1 MDYIGPMPI
10 HANGDL
16 IAERYQV
23 RQHLGSGGLGEVYL
37 CFDAS
42 TQKQVAM
49 KRLRADIAFPA
60 YVIEQTEREA
70 RVLASMMHR
79 NIIRVTDFGVD
90 ANGTYFTLEYIEGPN
105 LSLILHDG
113 KVPLEIFYQLTLQ
126 CLEGLAAAHRKQV
139 LHLDIKPAN
148 LMLQGYP
155 DPAFTVKIL
164 DFGLSRL
171 VSEISGSRDDELTIG
186 SVYYIAPEQLLHQA
200 LDGRTDLYSL
210 GQVCY
215 HMLAGTVTYPDPD
228 PVVVRN
234 GHLTV
239 DPIRVERYNT
249 QVSRPLADWVHSMIS
264 RDPAGRPRDAQ
275 DAITR
280 FMRTVMANPLHT
292 NRDTSADRARE
303 SREIV
308 KPLDPPKDENAWNW
322 LRSQSGRIVKN
333 TLQRL
338 NNDEGL

>member
-1 MDYIGPMPI
+1 MDYIGRMPI
-10 HANGDL
+10 HENGDL

-23 RQHLGSGGLGEVYL
+23 RQHLGSGGLGEVFL
-37 CFDAS
+37 CLDVA
-42 TQKQVAM
+42 TQNQVAL
-49 KRLRADIAFPA
+49 KRLRADLAFPD

-70 RVLASMMHR
+70 RLLASLMHR

-90 ANGTYFTLEYIEGPN
+90 AWGTYFTLEYIEGPT

-113 KVPLEIFYQLTLQ
+113 KVALEIFYQLTLQ

-164 DFGLSRL
+164 DFGLARL
-171 VSEISGSRDDELTIG
+171 ESEISGNRDDELTIG
-186 SVYYIAPEQLLHQA
+186 SVYYISPEQLLHQP
-200 LDGRTDLYSL
+200 LDARSDLYSL

-234 GHLTV
+234 GHLTT

-249 QVSRPLADWVHSMIS
+249 QVSRSLADWVHAMIS
-264 RDPAGRPRDAQ
+264 RDPENRPRDAQ

-280 FMRTVMANPLHT
+280 FMRTVMANPINT
-292 NRDTSADRARE
+292 NRDHSLDRMKERLNPE
-303 SREIV
+303 
-308 KPLDPPKDENAWNW
+308 KPLETPKDANAWNW
-322 LRSQSGRIVKN
+322 LRSQSGRIMKN
-333 TLQRL
+333 TIEKL
-338 NNDEGL
+338 NSREDI